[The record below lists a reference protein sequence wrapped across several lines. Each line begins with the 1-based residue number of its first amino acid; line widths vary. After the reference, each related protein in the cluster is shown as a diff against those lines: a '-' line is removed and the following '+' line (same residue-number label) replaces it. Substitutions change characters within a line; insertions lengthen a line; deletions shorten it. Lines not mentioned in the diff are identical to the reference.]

1 MPDEIAT
8 VDPSASRLTPSKL
21 KKFLTEVSPPAAAL
35 IRYPDL
41 LQTHGGLIDFATVVS
56 ATLAAGKLTPQ
67 IARELRHQ
75 AEFAY
80 TVQMA
85 QGMGAGTTQVNY
97 VQQLIS
103 LAGGADVASHEARQT
118 RKIINGA

>member
-1 MPDEIAT
+1 MANEIAT
-8 VDPSASRLTPSKL
+8 VEANASVLTPSKL
-21 KKFLTEVSPPAAAL
+21 KKLLTEQSPPAAAL

-41 LQTHGGLIDFATVVS
+41 LQSHGGLIDFATVVS
-56 ATLAAGKLTPQ
+56 ASLAAGKLTPQ

-85 QGMGAGTTQVNY
+85 QGMGEGGTQVNY
-97 VQQLIS
+97 VQQLIT
-103 LAGGADVASHEARQT
+103 LAGGTESVSREARQT
-118 RKIINGA
+118 RKVINGG